1 MDELLSIMLDSEQ
14 ITMPELAEKLHMSVA
29 LINARLERYEQLGY
43 VKRVVEKSQ
52 GGCSGTC
59 GSCKGCGTHK
69 LEFKPSVYWVKGEK
83 L

>member
-1 MDELLSIMLDSEQ
+1 MDELLSLMLDSEQ
-14 ITMPELAEKLHMSVA
+14 ISMTELAEKLHMSVA